1 MKIPRNLPAK
11 LTLPIL
17 GALLFLAVAVWQLPD
32 GVAGK
37 SQQETYRHLE
47 TFANVLHIVQQSY
60 VEEIDAEEAIQGA
73 IRGMLQALD
82 PHSSFLRAD
91 DFKELQMETK
101 GSFTGIGIEISMR
114 DGVLTVVSPIEGTPA
129 FKQGLRA
136 GDSIVRID
144 GESTKDIS
152 LMEAVKKLRGPKG
165 TKVVVSIMRTGWTE
179 FRDIT
184 IVRDVIPLH
193 SVRSKWL
200 EPGYAHIRIS
210 NFQAK
215 TTRDFRAALEDF
227 RQENEIKGLVLDLRN
242 NPGGLLDQAVQ
253 LTDVFLERGTIVSTK
268 GRIREQNMIFE
279 AKGNGPEYRF
289 PIVVLVNG
297 GSASASEIVAGAL
310 QDHKRAMIIGTSTFG
325 KGSVQTIIPLNDGA
339 GLRLTTARYYTPS
352 GVSIQAKGITP
363 DMEVHNDDPA
373 LQENRNDAKPPHA
386 VIRERDL
393 PQHIGNDTEDR
404 TQPQEASE
412 EQEELQ
418 EQLARDRQL
427 QSALMLLKGVQVFGE
442 ITKP

>member
-1 MKIPRNLPAK
+1 MKNPRNLAAK
-11 LTLPIL
+11 LSLPIL
-17 GALLFLAVAVWQLPD
+17 GALLFLVIAVWQLPD

-37 SQQETYRHLE
+37 SQQGTYRHLE

-73 IRGMLQALD
+73 IRGMLQTLD

-101 GSFTGIGIEISMR
+101 GTFTGIGIEISMR
-114 DGVLTVVSPIEGTPA
+114 EGVLTVVSPIEGTPA
-129 FKQGLRA
+129 FRQGLRA
-136 GDSIVRID
+136 ADRIVRID
-144 GESTKDIS
+144 GVSTKDIS

-165 TKVVVSIMRTGWTE
+165 TEVVVSIMREGWTE

-184 IVRDVIPLH
+184 IVRDVIPIH

-215 TTRDFRAALEDF
+215 TTRDFRTALEELHKE
-227 RQENEIKGLVLDLRN
+227 QEVKGLVLDLRN

-253 LTDVFLERGTIVSTK
+253 LTDVFLERGIIVSTK
-268 GRIREQNMIFE
+268 GRIREQNMVFE
-279 AKGNGPEYRF
+279 ATGNGPAYRF
-289 PIVVLVNG
+289 PIVVLVNE

-310 QDHKRAMIIGTSTFG
+310 QDHQRAMIIGTPTFG

-363 DMEVHNDDPA
+363 DVEVRNDDPA
-373 LQENRNDAKPPHA
+373 LLESRNGAQSPHQ
-386 VIRERDL
+386 ILRERDL
-393 PQHIGNDTEDR
+393 PHHIDNDTDAKG
-404 TQPQEASE
+404 QKQESNGE
-412 EQEELQ
+412 EEELLL
-418 EQLARDRQL
+418 QLARDRQL
-427 QSALMLLKGVQVFGE
+427 QSALMLLKGVQIFGQR
-442 ITKP
+442 